1 MGIATT
7 RYVHYY
13 DHIMCLRQLL
23 RTQRKDEISKTLH
36 RQVSFLF
43 FWWKCSF
50 HEGLILQAS
59 FGEDT
64 QKTIL
69 AALALKE
76 VTIPNS
82 PWCKQLIS
90 RRSGIEA

>member
-1 MGIATT
+1 MTIIYA
-7 RYVHYY
+7 YVNYCERN
-13 DHIMCLRQLL
+13 IKMKIPKCF
-23 RTQRKDEISKTLH
+23 IVMSP
-36 RQVSFLF
+36 LF